1 MKSLSELTDFY
12 YENLFPTLKKL
23 DNERKQLRYRIILVG
38 SGFTFLFFFIFM
50 IIPSSWWQSGDA
62 IYFFGFAYFALGG
75 IIYKMLTKDYV
86 KGFKENIISPLI
98 NAIDE
103 NLNYASE
110 MHIPQ
115 TLFER
120 SGIYTSSVDRINGN
134 DYVHGHIDGTKL
146 KFSDLHAEKRH
157 RNSKGKDNWSTIFQG
172 LFIVAEFNK
181 SFQGKTIVLPDT
193 AQSSFGDIIGGW
205 LQSKNMARPELIK
218 MDDPKFE
225 KEFVVYGTDQV
236 EARYILSHSL
246 MEKLL
251 LFKNKT
257 QHPVAISFVRNHI
270 HLAIEYNKDLFEPS
284 IFRSLLEYKIAMEY
298 VQTLHLAIGIV
309 EELKLNQKLWSKS

>member
-1 MKSLSELTDFY
+1 MKSVSELTDFY
-12 YENLFPTLKKL
+12 YENLFPTLEEL
-23 DNERKQLRYRIILVG
+23 DKERKQLRYRIILVG
-38 SGFTFLFFFIFM
+38 FGFTFIFFLIFM
-50 IIPSSWWQSGDA
+50 AIPSSWWQSGDA
-62 IYFFGFAYFALGG
+62 IYFFGFAYIALGG

-86 KGFKENIISPLI
+86 KEFKEKIISPLI
-98 NAIDE
+98 NAIDD
-103 NLNYASE
+103 NLNYSSE

-115 TLFER
+115 TLYER
-120 SGIYTSSVDRINGN
+120 SEIYTASVDRINGN
-134 DYVHGHIDGTKL
+134 DYVHGHIDGTKI
-146 KFSDLHAEKRH
+146 KFSDLHTEKRH

-181 SFQGKTIVLPDT
+181 NFQAKTIVLPDT
-193 AQSSFGDIIGGW
+193 AQSSFGDLIGSW

-218 MDDPKFE
+218 MDDNKFE

-251 LFKNKT
+251 QFKNKT

-309 EELKLNQKLWSKS
+309 QELKLNEKLWSKS

>member
-1 MKSLSELTDFY
+1 MKSISELTDFY
-12 YENLFPTLKKL
+12 YENLFPTLEELDKK
-23 DNERKQLRYRIILVG
+23 RRQLRYRIILAG
-38 SGFTFLFFFIFM
+38 FGFTFIFFLIFM
-50 IIPSSWWQSGDA
+50 AIPSSFWESGDA
-62 IYFFGFAYFALGG
+62 IYFFGFAYIALGG
-75 IIYKMLTKDYV
+75 VIYKMLTKDYV
-86 KGFKENIISPLI
+86 KDFKENIISPLI
-98 NAIDE
+98 NAIDK
-103 NLNYASE
+103 NLNYSSQ
-110 MHIPQ
+110 MHITQ

-120 SGIYTSSVDRINGN
+120 SEIYTSSVDRINGN
-134 DYVHGHIDGTKL
+134 DYVHGHINDIKI

-181 SFQGKTIVLPDT
+181 NFHAKTIVLPDT
-193 AQSSFGDIIGGW
+193 AQSSFGDLIGSW
-205 LQSKNMARPELIK
+205 LQSKNLARPELIK

-251 LFKNKT
+251 LFKEKS

-270 HLAIEYNKDLFEPS
+270 HLAIEYNRDLFEPS
-284 IFRSLLEYKIAMEY
+284 IFHSLLKYKIAMEY
-298 VQTLHLAIGIV
+298 VETLHLAIGIV